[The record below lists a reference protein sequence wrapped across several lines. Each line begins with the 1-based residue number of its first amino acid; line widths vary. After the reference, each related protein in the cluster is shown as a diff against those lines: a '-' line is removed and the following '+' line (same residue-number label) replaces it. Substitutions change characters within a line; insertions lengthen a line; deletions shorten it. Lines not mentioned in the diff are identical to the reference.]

1 MLIAF
6 STFHLSTVESHCSVP
21 QNRFWTGNRD
31 KQLHRDLNGSECKRI
46 QMGNPLGLLT
56 ILALVTRILSW

>member
-21 QNRFWTGNRD
+21 QNRFRTGNRD
-31 KQLHRDLNGSECKRI
+31 KQLHRDLNGSECKQM